1 MTEIVE
7 SNSHPLEMEEEK
19 NRVMQEVYDIIKE
32 YNEDPRLAVNSSKEI
47 EITGSPT
54 LQSSM
59 NSTSP
64 LQSLSQSTTS
74 PIMQSSQNDTMSSS
88 DTTSLQST
96 KETPTPP
103 PKPHKESVTSPPNS
117 RLSQAIVTIS
127 FKDLPSEDEPID
139 ITTSQGLSA
148 SEKEQKK
155 YQTRKSKRVTEI
167 SRTTN
172 LNAKEGFLIK
182 RGDKRKNW
190 KIRWFVL
197 KPDGYY
203 YFETPKE
210 WRPKNVIPTKEITL
224 ISKISDEDVEKLKPP
239 PPYNYFF
246 FFKVC
251 TAKREFVCCATSID
265 ELEDWV
271 YLGQQAL
278 ILHEKIKKLDE
289 DEKKNN
295 S

>member
-1 MTEIVE
+1 
-7 SNSHPLEMEEEK
+7 
-19 NRVMQEVYDIIKE
+19 
-32 YNEDPRLAVNSSKEI
+32 
-47 EITGSPT
+47 
-54 LQSSM
+54 M

-64 LQSLSQSTTS
+64 IQSSSQNGTS
-74 PIMQSSQNDTMSSS
+74 PIMQSSQNDMSSY
-88 DTTSLQST
+88 DITQQTN
-96 KETPTPP
+96 KELPVPP
-103 PKPHKESVTSPPNS
+103 PKPHKESVTTPPTS
-117 RLSQAIVTIS
+117 RLSQALITIS
-127 FKDLPSEDEPID
+127 FKDQKEDEPID
-139 ITTSQGLSA
+139 TTQPQLSA

-155 YQTRKSKRVTEI
+155 YQSRKSKRVTEI

-182 RGDKRKNW
+182 RGEKRKNW

-203 YFETPKE
+203 YFDTPKE

-224 ISKISDEDVEKLKPP
+224 ITKLSDEDVEKLKPP

-251 TAKREFVCCATSID
+251 TPKREFICCATSID

-271 YLGQQAL
+271 FLGQQAL
-278 ILHEKIKKLDE
+278 ILHEKIKE
-289 DEKKNN
+289 EEKKM
-295 S
+295 